1 MVVRNTRAARKS
13 PSMFYIRNTRGAS
26 PFLIEM
32 TNTGEASVDHSRKK
46 RSYYLRNTR
55 AGHSFY
61 KSVPGKK
68 VYYLRNT
75 RGPTEPPE
83 NYVRNGRDW
92 FMRNTRSGHP
102 ASASSEVMAVGK
114 RPFNPSSYGKRDFYI
129 RNTRTPDK
137 RNPANKQWYI
147 RNTRGGMVHGV
158 PVPWCSGT
166 RCYMV
171 HGEVFDNPESKLALE
186 EDDPLEEDKYIRN
199 TRVPKPSLW
208 EMRDTKQGQNVTF
221 S

>member
-1 MVVRNTRAARKS
+1 MEVSNTV
-13 PSMFYIRNTRGAS
+13 
-26 PFLIEM
+26 
-32 TNTGEASVDHSRKK
+32 EASVDHSRKK

-61 KSVPGKK
+61 KAVPGKK
-68 VYYLRNT
+68 LYYLRNT
-75 RGPTEPPE
+75 RGPIEVPE
-83 NYVRNGRDW
+83 HYVRNGRDW

-102 ASASSEVMAVGK
+102 CSSNSELMTVEK

-137 RNPANKQWYI
+137 RNPVNKQWYI
-147 RNTRGGMVHGV
+147 RNTRGGAI
-158 PVPWCSGT
+158 
-166 RCYMV
+166 
-171 HGEVFDNPESKLALE
+171 ENPESTLVLE

>member
-1 MVVRNTRAARKS
+1 MVVRDTRAIKKS
-13 PSMFYIRNTRGAS
+13 PSMFYIRNTRGTS

-61 KSVPGKK
+61 KAVPGKK
-68 VYYLRNT
+68 LYYLRNT
-75 RGPTEPPE
+75 RGPIEVPAE
-83 NYVRNGRDW
+83 HYVRNGRDW

-102 ASASSEVMAVGK
+102 SSSNSEVMTVGK

-137 RNPANKQWYI
+137 RNPVNKQWYI
-147 RNTRGGMVHGV
+147 RNTRG
-158 PVPWCSGT
+158 
-166 RCYMV
+166 
-171 HGEVFDNPESKLALE
+171 EAIENPESTTGMRCTGIKCYWNLELE

>member
-1 MVVRNTRAARKS
+1 
-13 PSMFYIRNTRGAS
+13 MFYIRNTRGAS

-61 KSVPGKK
+61 KAVPGKK
-68 VYYLRNT
+68 LYYLRNT
-75 RGPTEPPE
+75 RGPIEVPAE
-83 NYVRNGRDW
+83 HYVRNGRDW
-92 FMRNTRSGHP
+92 FMRNTRSGLRNRII
-102 ASASSEVMAVGK
+102 SSNSELMTMGK

-129 RNTRTPDK
+129 RNTRNPDK
-137 RNPANKQWYI
+137 RNKEWYI
-147 RNTRGGMVHGV
+147 RNTRG
-158 PVPWCSGT
+158 
-166 RCYMV
+166 
-171 HGEVFDNPESKLALE
+171 EAIENPESTLVLE

-208 EMRDTKQGQNVTF
+208 EMRDTKQGQNVIF